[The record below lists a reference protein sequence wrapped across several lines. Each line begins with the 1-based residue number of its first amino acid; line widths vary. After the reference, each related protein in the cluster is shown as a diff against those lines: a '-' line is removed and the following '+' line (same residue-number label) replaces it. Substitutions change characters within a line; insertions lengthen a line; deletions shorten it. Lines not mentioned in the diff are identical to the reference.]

1 MLPEVEKL
9 LRVQHHDQKIA
20 SLTKELAGIPGE
32 EESIRDKLTE
42 DQNALEEAKAALQQV
57 EVAIKNLELDVE
69 TRRDSITKLKV
80 QQFETK
86 KNEEFRRM
94 GTEIERYGE
103 EISGLEDQEIE
114 LMEQAEEQRKAFNTA
129 REKLKENEQSVVEEI
144 EDLGSLAKKITSDI
158 EAEKVTRAGHA
169 EALEDDLLYTYDRLF
184 NAKAGQAVVGLID
197 EVCNGCHTKVTKST
211 VVEVKAEKKIT
222 TCENCG
228 RILYWWT
235 DDSVGKNRGDY

>member
-9 LRVQHHDQKIA
+9 LRVQHHDQKLA
-20 SLTKELAGIPGE
+20 ALTKELAGIPGE
-32 EESIRDKLTE
+32 EESIKDKLIE
-42 DQNALEEAKAALQQV
+42 DQNALAEAKAALQHV

-69 TRRDSITKLKV
+69 TRRDSITKLKI

-114 LMEQAEEQRKAFNTA
+114 LMEQAEEQRKAFNAA

-144 EDLGSLAKKITSDI
+144 EDLNSLAGKLATDI
-158 EAEKVTRAGHA
+158 ETEKVTRAGHA
-169 EALEDDLLYTYDRLF
+169 EALEDDLLYVYDRLF
-184 NAKAGQAVVGLID
+184 KAKAGHAVVGLID

-211 VVEVKAEKKIT
+211 IVEVKAEKKIT
-222 TCENCG
+222 NCENCG

-235 DDSVGKNRGDY
+235 DDSVGKNLGDY

>member
-9 LRVQHHDQKIA
+9 LRVQHHDQKLA
-20 SLTKELAGIPGE
+20 ALTKELAGIPLE
-32 EESIRDKLTE
+32 EEDIKDKLSA
-42 DQNALEEAKAALQQV
+42 DQKALEEAKTALQQV

-86 KNEEFRRM
+86 KNEEFQRM
-94 GTEIERYGE
+94 GVEIENYE
-103 EISGLEDQEIE
+103 SEITGLEDQEIE
-114 LMEQAEEQRKAFNTA
+114 LMEQAEEQRNAFSEAKA
-129 REKLKENEQSVVEEI
+129 KLAENEQSVAEEI
-144 EDLGSLAKKITSDI
+144 EDLGSLAKKLESDI
-158 EAEKVTRAGHA
+158 ESEKVTRAEQA
-169 EALEDDLLYTYDRLF
+169 KDVDEDLLYTYDRLF
-184 NAKAGQAVVGLID
+184 KAKAGQAVVGLID

-211 VVEVKAEKKIT
+211 VVDVKAEKKVAY
-222 TCENCG
+222 CENCG

>member
-9 LRVQHHDQKIA
+9 LRVQHHDQK
-20 SLTKELAGIPGE
+20 LTALTRELNGIPGE
-32 EESIRDKLTE
+32 QESLKDKLIE
-42 DQNALEEAKAALQQV
+42 DQEALEEAKSALQHV

-103 EISGLEDQEIE
+103 EITGLEDQEIE
-114 LMEQAEEQRKAFNTA
+114 LMEQAEEQRTAFKAA
-129 REKLKENEQSVVEEI
+129 REKLKENEQSVAEEI
-144 EDLGSLAKKITSDI
+144 EDLGSLAQKIASDI
-158 EAEKVTRAGHA
+158 EAEKVTRAEHA
-169 EALEDDLLYTYDRLF
+169 GALDVDLLYLYDRLF
-184 NAKAGQAVVGLID
+184 KAKAGHAVVGLID
-197 EVCNGCHTKVTKST
+197 GVCNGCHTKVTKST
-211 VVEVKAEKKIT
+211 VVEVKAEKKIAN
-222 TCENCG
+222 CENCG

-235 DDSVGKNRGDY
+235 DDSVGKNLGDY